1 MGYTFFRLGSIIFI
15 TEILLRAFGMLYQQR
30 KGRRKYGEPGDS
42 AEKRRYGCNKKLDS
56 PQQAGMA
63 YAVCA
68 CLSDSILP
76 ASSEA
81 GAGEDSTFRL

>member
-1 MGYTFFRLGSIIFI
+1 
-15 TEILLRAFGMLYQQR
+15 MLYQQR

-42 AEKRRYGCNKKLDS
+42 AQKRRYGHNKKLGS

-68 CLSDSILP
+68 CLSYRILP
-76 ASSEA
+76 AAGEA
-81 GAGEDSTFRL
+81 GAVKNGAFCI

>member
-1 MGYTFFRLGSIIFI
+1 
-15 TEILLRAFGMLYQQR
+15 MLYQQR

-56 PQQAGMA
+56 SQYAGMA

-68 CLSDSILP
+68 RLSYRILP
-76 ASSEA
+76 AAGEA